1 MMPSLF
7 YRDKSAQ
14 GRGYEAQQGGRE
26 SLQGTQGKER
36 RTWVA
41 GLAIST
47 HIVAGDI
54 VNEILERL
62 LITRLLA
69 LVERTVHALRSG
81 GRPTDTIATNAWS
94 QSQLRG
100 GGGAKTL
107 VKRCLRGLDAV
118 NAEKGSPSGVEYRV

>member
-1 MMPSLF
+1 MPSLF
-7 YRDKSAQ
+7 HRDKSARS
-14 GRGYEAQQGGRE
+14 RGYEAQQGGRG

-36 RTWVA
+36 RTWVT

-62 LITRLLA
+62 LVTRLLA
-69 LVERTVHALRSG
+69 LVERTVHDLQSG
-81 GRPTDTIATNAWS
+81 GRPTDAIATNAWS

-100 GGGAKTL
+100 GGG
-107 VKRCLRGLDAV
+107 GGEDAG
-118 NAEKGSPSGVEYRV
+118 EEMCSGVGCRQRGEGIAERRRI